1 MEISFRFIELPV
13 LTNDFPKASMSVEHS
28 NITAH
33 MLVRNEERFV
43 WFAIKSIVDYVDRI
57 IIYDTGSSDNTVKLI
72 ESIQSKKIV
81 FRQFKTSSRLELVEL
96 RNKQISE
103 TNTDWILVVD
113 GDEIYPRQT
122 MQELIEVLRNLDN
135 SITGIVVPFYNW
147 CGDVFHV
154 QPESR
159 GLYQFGDRVGH
170 LNLRGVKKFPDLKVV
185 GEYPLEAYMHDGKK
199 IQVVFGQLYFLSNKF
214 FHAGDLVR
222 SSKDANTFERKQVYE
237 WGSRLHKPLPEV
249 FFIDRPKLIFDPMKK
264 RTITY
269 SLFAAVLAPLKIIKR
284 KFL

>member
-1 MEISFRFIELPV
+1 
-13 LTNDFPKASMSVEHS
+13 MSIEHS

-43 WFAIKSIVDYVDRI
+43 WFAIKSIIDHVDRI

-72 ESIQSKKIV
+72 ESIQSEKIV
-81 FRQFKTSSRLELVEL
+81 FRQFKTSSRIELVEL

-103 TNTDWILVVD
+103 TSTDWILVVD

-159 GLYQFGDRVGH
+159 GRYQFGDRVGH

-185 GEYPLEAYMHDGKK
+185 GEYPLEAYTHDRKK
-199 IQVVFGQLYFLSNKF
+199 IQDVPGQLCFLSNKF

-222 SSKDANTFERKQVYE
+222 SSKDASTIERKQVHE
-237 WGSRLHKPLPEV
+237 WGSKLHKPLPEV
-249 FFIDRPKLIFDPMKK
+249 FYIDRPKSIPNPLQK
-264 RTITY
+264 RNLTY
-269 SLFAAVLAPLKIIKR
+269 EIKAAALTPFKIIKR

>member
-1 MEISFRFIELPV
+1 M
-13 LTNDFPKASMSVEHS
+13 TQKKH

-43 WFAIKSIVDYVDRI
+43 WFAIKSIVDYVDQVL
-57 IIYDTGSSDNTVKLI
+57 IYDTGSDDNTISLI
-72 ESIQSKKIV
+72 KSIKSKKIV
-81 FRQFKTSSRLELVEL
+81 LGQFNVRSRKELIEL
-96 RNKQISE
+96 RNRQISD
-103 TNTDWILVVD
+103 TSTDWILVVD
-113 GDEIYPRQT
+113 GDEIYPQQT
-122 MQELIEVLRNLDN
+122 ILELKRVLVNLDN
-135 SITGIVVPFYNW
+135 SIKGIVVPFYNW

-159 GLYQFGDRVGH
+159 GRYRFGDRVGH
-170 LNLRGVKKFPDLKVV
+170 LNLRGLKKTADLKVV
-185 GEYPLEAYMHDGKK
+185 GQYPLEAYVRNGKK
-199 IQVVFGQLYFLSNKF
+199 IQDVPNQLFLLSNKF

-222 SSKDANTFERKQVYE
+222 SSKDANAFERKQVYE
-237 WGSRLHKPLPEV
+237 WGSKLNKPLPEV

-269 SLFAAVLAPLKIIKR
+269 SLFAAAFAPLKIIKR